1 MWVEGE
7 HRNPNHER
15 IRICVCEGK
24 CVCVCVWHS
33 TKIDGNLNW
42 AFRYKYARVL
52 LCFAAGPPETNTPPP
67 DLSPSPSLLHYFLWI
82 TWCWGEGRGG
92 GGLWFGSVTKG
103 FLTWGVAPHYVC
115 ASALILTVSKSA
127 KCCRQSVSYICMYV
141 HTYARPSSIPHHP
154 SLHATIPLSF
164 PHNTTVSLAQ
174 CTVAKRNRPKTTI
187 IRNFND
193 LTCCK
198 LFHRRAIYWTI

>member
-92 GGLWFGSVTKG
+92 GVGFGLVAWQRGSWHGAWRHTTCVH
-103 FLTWGVAPHYVC
+103 PHLSWQSASQPSAVVSQSATYVC
-115 ASALILTVSKSA
+115 M
-127 KCCRQSVSYICMYV
+127 YIHMHV
-141 HTYARPSSIPHHP
+141 PHP
-154 SLHATIPLSF
+154 SPITLPFMPLSPYLSPTIPPSRS
-164 PHNTTVSLAQ
+164 HSAQ
-174 CTVAKRNRPKTTI
+174 WPKEIGLKRQ
-187 IRNFND
+187 
-193 LTCCK
+193 
-198 LFHRRAIYWTI
+198 LFETSMI

>member
-1 MWVEGE
+1 MRAFYCVLRQVLPKLTRLPPILAPPHPSSTIFYGLHGVGGE
-7 HRNPNHER
+7 
-15 IRICVCEGK
+15 
-24 CVCVCVWHS
+24 
-33 TKIDGNLNW
+33 
-42 AFRYKYARVL
+42 
-52 LCFAAGPPETNTPPP
+52 
-67 DLSPSPSLLHYFLWI
+67 
-82 TWCWGEGRGG
+82 GG

-127 KCCRQSVSYICMYV
+127 KCCRQSVSYICM
-141 HTYARPSSIPHHP
+141 YARPSSIPHHP

-198 LFHRRAIYWTI
+198 LFHRRAIY